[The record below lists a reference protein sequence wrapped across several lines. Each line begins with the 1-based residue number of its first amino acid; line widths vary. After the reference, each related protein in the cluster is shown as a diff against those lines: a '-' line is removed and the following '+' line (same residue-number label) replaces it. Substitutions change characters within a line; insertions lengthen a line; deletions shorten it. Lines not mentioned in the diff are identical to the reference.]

1 MNKKIS
7 QLRTFFRV
15 SNATFDFV
23 NAIQSS
29 VNGIIA
35 PNKMQQL
42 HKLALMEIEKENPD
56 FSKIDNLLSEMQS
69 LAELNKGT

>member
-15 SNATFDFV
+15 SNATFDFA

>member
-15 SNATFDFV
+15 SNATFDFA
-23 NAIQSS
+23 NDIQSS